1 MEGSAHGERL
11 LVLGAGPAQLGLLAA
26 ARRRGLYVIAVDR
39 DPSAP
44 GFRHADRR
52 AILSTEDELGIERL
66 AEAERV
72 DGVIA
77 PGIDWPVG
85 IAARVAAKL
94 GLPHP
99 LTPESAVLATSKLR
113 QRDRFAEVG
122 IAQPAH
128 ETCRSVADAHEA
140 AERVGYPCVVK
151 APDQQGQRGL
161 SVVAA
166 PEEMDAAATA
176 ALEASRSASFLVEE
190 LVEGREVTVNGFS
203 LGGQF
208 HALTVTDRQ
217 LAEQP
222 AFGVALAHVWPSA
235 QPPLQIAQAIDAAR
249 RAAAAL
255 GIANGPTYTQVLV
268 SEEGAFVGELA
279 ARLGGGHDAELCRA
293 ALGVDLNGRGDRG
306 RARRAAEASA
316 GRTEGAR
323 RRCVRPLPR
332 PAGRR
337 AARGDRAGGGV
348 CARRRARH
356 PHVPAAGPRVRA
368 VASRRG
374 VLPRSSA
381 GGAILAVGD
390 SADEALARADEAADL
405 IRFETADVDTAE
417 ARAPAPR
424 ETPRGWASSRPRS
437 ARRRS
442 PRWRRRSAPA
452 G

>member
-1 MEGSAHGERL
+1 
-11 LVLGAGPAQLGLLAA
+11 
-26 ARRRGLYVIAVDR
+26 VIAVDR
-39 DPSAP
+39 DPGAP

-52 AILSTEDELGIERL
+52 AIVSTEDELGIERL

-113 QRDRFAEVG
+113 QRDRFAEAG

-128 ETCRSVADAHEA
+128 ETCRSAADAYAA
-140 AERVGYPCVVK
+140 AERLGYPCVVK
-151 APDQQGQRGL
+151 APDRQGQRGL
-161 SVVAA
+161 SVVSGPDELDVAA
-166 PEEMDAAATA
+166 NE

-190 LVEGREVTVNGFS
+190 LVDGHEVTVNGFS

-208 HALTVTDRQ
+208 YALTVTDRQ

-235 QPPLQIAQAIDAAR
+235 QSPLQIAQAIDAAR

-255 GIANGPTYTQVLV
+255 GILNGPTYTQVLV

-293 ALGVDLNGRGDRG
+293 ALGVDLNDAAIAVALGEPLKRQQVAPK
-306 RARRAAEASA
+306 ARV
-316 GRTEGAR
+316 GGA
-323 RRCVRPLPR
+323 CVRFLVP
-332 PAGRR
+332 PAGELREVTGLADAFALEGVRGIRMYRR
-337 AARGDRAGGGV
+337 PGHVFGPLRRGADRA
-348 CARRRARH
+348 
-356 PHVPAAGPRVRA
+356 
-368 VASRRG
+368 
-374 VLPRSSA
+374 
-381 GGAILAVGD
+381 GAILAVGD
-390 SADEALARADEAADL
+390 SAGEALARADEAADL
-405 IRFETADVDTAE
+405 IRFETADVDTQAL
-417 ARAPAPR
+417 A
-424 ETPRGWASSRPRS
+424 
-437 ARRRS
+437 
-442 PRWRRRSAPA
+442 
-452 G
+452 